1 MKQLLQT
8 KHKQKFSFTNNSI
21 SLFQRKK
28 KPGWMN
34 DGWHRKR
41 QMIQRKPVNNEERS
55 EIPPIVHEVL
65 RSPGQVLNDST
76 RLFMELK
83 FGHDFSK
90 VRVHTDSK
98 AAESAKAVNAKA
110 YTVGKNIVFNAGQY
124 SPETNAGKQLLAHEL
139 THTIQQLAHNQQL
152 AANSGIISTEA
163 LEKEALNAESAIL
176 MGDTFKSTLSVP
188 IKIARSALAERE
200 REVVALNIKGKTY
213 VLYQKEVRTGGS
225 SSWLANNP
233 GNMDYT
239 ADTVRWGAYEGKGL
253 KWGIHRF
260 AIFPTERVG
269 LDAIK
274 FFLRKHQTIEKRH
287 RTIYAMMTMWAPGKE
302 PPNDPET
309 YAKNIGKVLK
319 LPITA
324 LVKDMDDSHLEIF
337 AKEIQ
342 INEGWK
348 HGLIYNRDDPSLPEE
363 VNKL

>member
-1 MKQLLQT
+1 MSYRI
-8 KHKQKFSFTNNSI
+8 HAQKGNTSAETGTFTCAHTPKGI
-21 SLFQRKK
+21 LQRKFTHSTG
-28 KPGWMN
+28 PTEVP
-34 DGWHRKR
+34 
-41 QMIQRKPVNNEERS
+41 QIVN
-55 EIPPIVHEVL
+55 EVL
-65 RSPGQVLNDST
+65 RSPGQPLDENT
-76 RLFMELK
+76 RLFMESR

-98 AAESAKAVNAKA
+98 AAESAESVNALA
-110 YTVGKNIVFNAGQY
+110 YTVGKNVVFNTGQY
-124 SPETNAGKQLLAHEL
+124 SPETNTGKQLLAHEL

-152 AANSGIISTEA
+152 PANSGIIFTEA
-163 LEKEALNAESAIL
+163 VEKEALNAENAIL

-188 IKIARSALAERE
+188 IQIARSALAERE
-200 REVVALNIKGKTY
+200 REVEALKIKGKTY
-213 VLYQKEVRTGGS
+213 VLYQKEVHTGGS

-260 AIFPTERVG
+260 AIFPSERVG

-324 LVKDMDDSHLEIF
+324 LVKNMDDSQLEIF

-348 HGLIYNRDDPSLPEE
+348 HGSIYNRDDPSLPEE